1 MDALTRL
8 LATAQAREA
17 EGDRQAA
24 CDVLD
29 AAPEPLRDRAL
40 WAYARAAL
48 AFRGGALELA
58 ERHAS
63 HAVAREPDIPEYR
76 ATLGAVLLERYQ
88 QGREAAL
95 LERALRELQ
104 SAVAAGP
111 LLPNARAQLALALL
125 LSGRAADAL
134 AVADAALLQ
143 DARCVSAL
151 WHRALAL
158 EALGRAEEASAAV
171 DGVLGLKPDFAPAL
185 ARRRA

>member
-24 CDVLD
+24 CDLLD
-29 AAPEPLRDRAL
+29 GAPGPLRERAL

-63 HAVAREPDIPEYR
+63 DAVAREPDVPEYR

-88 QGREAAL
+88 QSREAAL
-95 LERALRELQ
+95 LSRALGELQ
-104 SAVAAGP
+104 AAVAPGP

-125 LSGRAADAL
+125 LSGRAAEAL
-134 AVADAALLQ
+134 AVANAALEQ
-143 DARCVSAL
+143 DARCLPAL

-158 EALGRAEEASAAV
+158 ESLGQADSARAAV
-171 DGVLGLKPDFAPAL
+171 DAVLALKPDFAPAL
-185 ARRRA
+185 ARRHA